1 MKKIILTFIGLLSIS
16 VSCMAQTE
24 KGKILLGGDFYFKTR
39 KVINTAGRST
49 DFGINPVAGFFVA
62 DNLVIGAGLGYKHSS
77 YPQNVIE
84 DGEVVSF
91 TQRKAYIFRVNPY
104 GRYYVGITPQLKF
117 FGQLEAAVNWR
128 NIKASDADAAKGEKD
143 FKSNFY
149 TAALSPGFALF
160 PSKKIGI
167 ELSFS
172 GFQFSRDKSI
182 GDFQSFSFG
191 SDFFSPRLGIQF
203 YL

>member
-24 KGKILLGGDFYFKTR
+24 KGKILLGGYANFNSFKGTGMT
-39 KVINTAGRST
+39 NRST
-49 DFGINPVAGFFVA
+49 SLRINPTVGIFVT
-62 DNLVIGAGLGYKHSS
+62 DNVVIGTGLGYVHTG
-77 YPQNVIE
+77 YTQNLV
-84 DGEVVSF
+84 DGGEIGSVR
-91 TQRKAYIFRVNPY
+91 RKAYVVSVSPF
-104 GRYYVGITPQLKF
+104 GRYYVGITPQFKF
-117 FGQLEAAVNWR
+117 FGQLEASANWR